1 MGNARGSTTLYVAL
15 LSLLVLGGS
24 LFTGTG
30 FAASLVIWVAI
41 NILLAASFR
50 FVQLIGELNFAIAG
64 FAGVGAYVAGVCTT
78 KLGLPFVVALV
89 SAALAATLLSL
100 IVGYIT
106 LRTKGPYFML
116 ISFAFTEVLRMVY
129 TQIDYIG
136 SNSGMLGVFPPVLL
150 TDYYPT
156 FVVAVVLLSL
166 IVLYKIEQSDFG
178 KVLVAIRN
186 NDAIVQTVGIN
197 VHLTKVMCLA
207 ISSFVAGIC
216 GALLAYANNVISPD
230 DFSFLLAVYTLAYIK
245 VGGESHIAGPIL
257 GASVLTLLAQV
268 AMGFGPFEHIFYGS
282 AIVIAVLLMP
292 DGLVGI
298 IRKFLGLPPK
308 PQAAAKH

>member
-1 MGNARGSTTLYVAL
+1 MGNARSSTILYVAL

-230 DFSFLLAVYTLAYIK
+230 DFSFLLAVYTLA
-245 VGGESHIAGPIL
+245 
-257 GASVLTLLAQV
+257 
-268 AMGFGPFEHIFYGS
+268 
-282 AIVIAVLLMP
+282 
-292 DGLVGI
+292 
-298 IRKFLGLPPK
+298 
-308 PQAAAKH
+308 

>member
-1 MGNARGSTTLYVAL
+1 MGNARGSTILYVAL
-15 LSLLVLGGS
+15 LSLLALGGS
-24 LFTGTG
+24 LFAGTG

-41 NILLAASFR
+41 NVLLAASFR

-64 FAGVGAYVAGVCTT
+64 FVGVGAYVAGVCTT
-78 KLGLPFVVALV
+78 KLGLPFVIALV

-156 FVVAVVLLSL
+156 CVVGVVLLS
-166 IVLYKIEQSDFG
+166 
-178 KVLVAIRN
+178 
-186 NDAIVQTVGIN
+186 
-197 VHLTKVMCLA
+197 
-207 ISSFVAGIC
+207 
-216 GALLAYANNVISPD
+216 
-230 DFSFLLAVYTLAYIK
+230 
-245 VGGESHIAGPIL
+245 
-257 GASVLTLLAQV
+257 
-268 AMGFGPFEHIFYGS
+268 
-282 AIVIAVLLMP
+282 
-292 DGLVGI
+292 
-298 IRKFLGLPPK
+298 
-308 PQAAAKH
+308 

>member
-24 LFTGTG
+24 LFAGTG

-64 FAGVGAYVAGVCTT
+64 FVGVGAYVAGVCTT

-89 SAALAATLLSL
+89 
-100 IVGYIT
+100 IT

-197 VHLTKVMCLA
+197 VHLTKVSCLA

>member
-1 MGNARGSTTLYVAL
+1 MVSTRTSIVSVVTLSAL
-15 LSLLVLGGS
+15 AQGISLLA
-24 LFTGTG
+24 GTG

-41 NILLAASFR
+41 NVLLAASFR

-64 FAGVGAYVAGVCTT
+64 FVGLGAYVSGICTA
-78 KLGLPFVVALV
+78 KLGLPFAVALI

-100 IVGYIT
+100 IVGFIT
-106 LRTKGPYFML
+106 LRTMGPYFML
-116 ISFAFTEVLRMVY
+116 ISFAFTEVLRMIY
-129 TQIDYIG
+129 TQIEYIG
-136 SNSGMLGVFPPVLL
+136 GNSGMIGIFPPVLL
-150 TDYYPT
+150 TEYYPT
-156 FVVAVVLLSL
+156 FIVAIVLLL
-166 IVLYKIEQSDFG
+166 LLALYQLEQSDFG

-197 VHLTKVMCLA
+197 VHLTKVLCLA
-207 ISSFVAGIC
+207 ISSFVAGIG
-216 GALLAYANNVISPD
+216 GALLAHANNVISPG

-257 GASVLTLLAQV
+257 GASILTLLAQV
-268 AMGFGPFEHIFYGS
+268 AMGFGPYEHIFYGS

-298 IRKFLGLPPK
+298 IRNFLKLAPTA
-308 PQAAAKH
+308 QVSSRH